1 MQMSSQNKSG
11 VMLRGPPSGCSRTL
25 TRRMLSWNA
34 ANLILS
40 SGNVAARL
48 CSFARF
54 CFNGARAHARFLY
67 EPNTREGRY
76 YAQVSASL
84 RVESEVKQIC
94 NDSSSV
100 PTNTSMSAA
109 AAAASAVAA
118 VRSTSYP
125 SAGTRVLNEGEDG
138 SADARPEK
146 RRNRWGPAVDGHL
159 PQAPPPGADAS
170 ESYQRSMPRDYTV
183 ALPETRDQASEQQLK
198 VQREM
203 QQLEQR
209 IRDAAAEQKR
219 AQMTPFDDLK
229 EERRREYEMLA
240 SQSDEHRDTAEDA
253 DRNLGIIDGGTWE
266 HRKRAREMLS
276 TADGSDDLTELNRG
290 KHHIAQ
296 FLPKEE
302 LDNFLKSAD
311 VSDLS
316 LFTQW
321 CRYHVAC
328 LSPLCHLHTVRG
340 KRLAQGGEERL
351 LQAQVGFVKHGISNV
366 AESWLDR
373 GLRAWCWRRWYYRS
387 CQCEVS
393 GSRHASLFA
402 TCRE

>member
-1 MQMSSQNKSG
+1 
-11 VMLRGPPSGCSRTL
+11 
-25 TRRMLSWNA
+25 
-34 ANLILS
+34 
-40 SGNVAARL
+40 
-48 CSFARF
+48 
-54 CFNGARAHARFLY
+54 
-67 EPNTREGRY
+67 
-76 YAQVSASL
+76 
-84 RVESEVKQIC
+84 
-94 NDSSSV
+94 
-100 PTNTSMSAA
+100 
-109 AAAASAVAA
+109 
-118 VRSTSYP
+118 
-125 SAGTRVLNEGEDG
+125 
-138 SADARPEK
+138 
-146 RRNRWGPAVDGHL
+146 
-159 PQAPPPGADAS
+159 
-170 ESYQRSMPRDYTV
+170 MPRDYTV

>member
-1 MQMSSQNKSG
+1 MTRLVEDADELSEQVRSDVARTAEWLFKNPDKKNAILERSQSDPK
-11 VMLRGPPSGCSRTL
+11 
-25 TRRMLSWNA
+25 
-34 ANLILS
+34 
-40 SGNVAARL
+40 
-48 CSFARF
+48 F
-54 CFNGARAHARFLY
+54 RFLY

-118 VRSTSYP
+118 VRSTSHP

-159 PQAPPPGADAS
+159 PQAPPPAADAS

-311 VSDLS
+311 SVAKGLPKEEKSDFSKHKLDSSNMGFQMLQKAGWTEGSGLGAGGAGIIAPVSASAGASGNGHGVGVKDTHEVDQKDDEFDQYRKRMMLS
-316 LFTQW
+316 YRF
-321 CRYHVAC
+321 RPN
-328 LSPLCHLHTVRG
+328 PL
-340 KRLAQGGEERL
+340 
-351 LQAQVGFVKHGISNV
+351 NNP
-366 AESWLDR
+366 
-373 GLRAWCWRRWYYRS
+373 RRSYY
-387 CQCEVS
+387 
-393 GSRHASLFA
+393 
-402 TCRE
+402 

>member
-1 MQMSSQNKSG
+1 
-11 VMLRGPPSGCSRTL
+11 
-25 TRRMLSWNA
+25 MLSWNA